1 MRNKQLY
8 LPVTSTL
15 TELSGLELKQNTGSL
30 SGFVE
35 SSIHTKSRSR
45 QNSQGISSQA
55 SGNSVSFSLVGFFFY
70 LFLLLLF
77 KWYLTEKLRPVRC
90 LVFFWLSDCI
100 IKQEMLSA
108 VSLEDLERSIDNC

>member
-1 MRNKQLY
+1 MFYYGVNLSSAILFCSPSGDPRVLSPLVRNKQLY

-55 SGNSVSFSLVGFFFY
+55 SGNNVSFSLVFFFVCLFCLFTYFYYYY
-70 LFLLLLF
+70 LNG
-77 KWYLTEKLRPVRC
+77 
-90 LVFFWLSDCI
+90 I
-100 IKQEMLSA
+100 
-108 VSLEDLERSIDNC
+108 

>member
-1 MRNKQLY
+1 MFYYGVNLSSAILFCSPSGDPRVLSPLVRNKQLY

-77 KWYLTEKLRPVRC
+77 KWYLTEKL
-90 LVFFWLSDCI
+90 
-100 IKQEMLSA
+100 
-108 VSLEDLERSIDNC
+108 